1 MQFLDSCCNIP
12 AFCFRNNNKEK
23 AWSKFHSAMTNK
35 ENTCRLIDLVGSQ
48 TSHWLALAV
57 FEDMLS
63 IAFKKPV
70 CEGAVVS
77 DVTISLSDEEKDIS
91 KFIGGAVLQKIKQ
104 KAQRLKSKEEQQEIL
119 EAVDSLSAD
128 SDEPGSMT
136 SMLDRGGLMKLH
148 PDIKPLFV
156 GLEITFRTLFCGFS
170 NPKLSFE
177 AFLMNACYWMQFQH
191 SMTYFIQLKQPKKTF
206 SEISHF
212 CILRSEHIIN
222 ARHILMISIDAHNEK
237 KNRRV

>member
-1 MQFLDSCCNIP
+1 
-12 AFCFRNNNKEK
+12 
-23 AWSKFHSAMTNK
+23 MTNK

-48 TSHWLALAV
+48 TSHWLTLAV

-77 DVTISLSDEEKDIS
+77 DVTISLSDEEKDIT
-91 KFIGGAVLQKIKQ
+91 KLIGGAVLQKIKQ

-128 SDEPGSMT
+128 SDKPGSMT
-136 SMLDRGGLMKLH
+136 SMLDREGLMKLH

-177 AFLMNACYWMQFQH
+177 AFFDECLLLDAVSPFHDLLH
-191 SMTYFIQLKQPKKTF
+191 STETTKENIFRDLTFLYFKIGAHHKCKTYIDDSNRCTQREKKQKGLRKQLKLKSSSSTQ
-206 SEISHF
+206 
-212 CILRSEHIIN
+212 
-222 ARHILMISIDAHNEK
+222 
-237 KNRRV
+237 